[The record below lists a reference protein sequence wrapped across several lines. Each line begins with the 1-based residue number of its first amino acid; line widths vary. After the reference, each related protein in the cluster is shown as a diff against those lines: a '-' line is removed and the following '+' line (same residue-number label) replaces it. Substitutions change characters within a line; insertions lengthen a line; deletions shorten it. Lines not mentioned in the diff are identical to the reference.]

1 MLKLYVYSA
10 LSLVLLASCSGTAKI
25 SNQLFNFRSGVEA
38 TRGTAHGPRVSEDL
52 DLGLVTVAGRHS
64 KEGSRFT
71 QMAKTLKSGGVAR
84 LQTNKLELKEIK
96 DFSDFQA
103 TNLQIKYAALL
114 NIMPVLLSNSTL
126 LKSIDYWY
134 GTRYRYGGTGK
145 RGIDCSAFTMKLF
158 EKAFETDLPRTA
170 RQQYYS
176 TQRIPV
182 SELTEGDL
190 VFFNTRGG
198 VSHVGVYLKNNKFVH
213 SSVGRGVCI
222 SDLAETYYQSRYI
235 GAGRVER
242 SAIEQGG
249 AN

>member
-25 SNQLFNFRSGVEA
+25 TNQFFNFRSGNEG
-38 TRGTAHGPRVSEDL
+38 TRGTVHGPKVSEDL
-52 DLGLVTVAGRHS
+52 DLGLMTVAGQHS
-64 KEGSRFT
+64 KEGNRIT
-71 QMAKTLKSGGVAR
+71 QMTKTMKSGNVAN

-103 TNLQIKYAALL
+103 SNLQIKYAALL
-114 NIMPVLLSNSTL
+114 NIVPVLLSNSTL
-126 LKSIDYWY
+126 LRSIDYWY

-158 EKAFETDLPRTA
+158 ESAFETDLPRTA

-176 TQRIPV
+176 SKRIPV

-222 SDLAETYYQSRYI
+222 SDLAETYYKSRYI
-235 GAGRVER
+235 GAGRIEHVAIDQD
-242 SAIEQGG
+242 SA
-249 AN
+249 N